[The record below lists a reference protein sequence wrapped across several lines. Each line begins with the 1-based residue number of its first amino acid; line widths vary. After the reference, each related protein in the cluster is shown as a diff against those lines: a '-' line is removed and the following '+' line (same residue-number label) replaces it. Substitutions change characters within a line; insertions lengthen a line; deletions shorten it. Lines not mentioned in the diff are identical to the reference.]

1 MAIIGNP
8 ASGEQLDPTDEVLA
22 NGYISMTYRGLEDND
37 NDEGSRNR
45 TEDPESLQTQ
55 PAMLAMRATLT
66 TLRVLK
72 TWLEPGGARTLTPPP
87 KAPRPHEAFYKLFFR
102 NAMRQP

>member
-1 MAIIGNP
+1 
-8 ASGEQLDPTDEVLA
+8 
-22 NGYISMTYRGLEDND
+22 MTYRGLEDND
-37 NDEGSRNR
+37 NDEGSRIR

-55 PAMLAMRATLT
+55 PEMLAMKATLT

-87 KAPRPHEAFYKLFFR
+87 KAAKPHAAALTFACTRRSSHMNTQSLLV
-102 NAMRQP
+102 PTDSP